1 MAVRFVPN
9 PAGIAMLQAQLKQV
23 KAVTAEV
30 YADQLRDNLS
40 AGPRAGI
47 KYPDLPR
54 RSSAPGQFSQEQ
66 SGNLKSMVY
75 SDADSFGFAPRSS
88 EDREQVFDQE
98 FGDGDRLAGRA
109 NLRRTASE
117 PKAKARALQ
126 EVRKVK

>member
-9 PAGIAMLQAQLKQV
+9 LAGIAMLTAQLKEV

-30 YADQLRDNLS
+30 YAEQLRDNLS
-40 AGPRAGI
+40 AGPRSGR

-54 RSSAPGQFSQEQ
+54 QSSGPGEFSQEQ

-75 SDADSFGFAPRSS
+75 ADEDSFGFAPRNA

-109 NLRRTASE
+109 NLRRTATE
-117 PKAKARALQ
+117 PKAKAQALQ
-126 EVRKVK
+126 EVRKV